1 MLAPEELELQVV
13 LILVV
18 DQMAMTLTL
27 VEHQVRHLFAQPVEV
42 LVEVELL
49 HREMAVHLAALI
61 IKILQAVAQLQ
72 VQQETLLELL
82 VHQVH

>member
-27 VEHQVRHLFAQPVEV
+27 VEHQVRYLFAQQVAV
-42 LVEVELL
+42 LVEVEVL
-49 HREMAVHLAALI
+49 HREVAVHLAALI
-61 IKILQAVAQLQ
+61 TNLLQAVAQRQ
-72 VQQETLLELL
+72 VQQET
-82 VHQVH
+82 

>member
-42 LVEVELL
+42 
-49 HREMAVHLAALI
+49 
-61 IKILQAVAQLQ
+61 
-72 VQQETLLELL
+72 
-82 VHQVH
+82 